1 MVLSY
6 GCMGMGLTLFGGGD
20 EMDET
25 MLTSSYFFFSYFPPF
40 FSFFNCLKWET
51 TIWYGIGMERA
62 STMTNYRFNGIGYYT
77 R

>member
-25 MLTSSYFFFSYFPPF
+25 MLTSFFFLLLLLFPF
-40 FSFFNCLKWET
+40 FSLFNCLKRET
-51 TIWYGIGMERA
+51 TMWYGIGMERA

-77 R
+77 K